1 MIWNDLGS
9 MTKYLQGLMPE
20 QRDQL
25 LLNLGVARGLMDRS
39 TAERIQRMAL
49 EQNRRAADLLI
60 QQGVL
65 SRQVIGDLM
74 ASLATNEVPLQVGDY
89 RIIRQIGRGG
99 MATIYLAKKVPR
111 VAESRAGSRAESQL
125 ESGAYEVAIKLMHSS
140 VAAHTEEVSRF
151 LRETTML
158 ANLHHPHVIAV
169 HGYGRHGTQP
179 YLVLEMATGGDAGQ
193 LANNTLGGCLDEKM
207 ALRLVAD
214 GCAGLSALHAARL
227 LHRDIKP
234 TNLLIDVQGRGKLGD
249 FGLARTQDD
258 ADRLT
263 ATGLMVGTPAYMSP
277 EQASGDRELDVRSDI
292 YALGATLFA
301 LVTGQAPFAGK
312 SMVIVAAKVLTNTFP
327 DPALIRPTLSPMICA
342 IIRRATARKP
352 ADRYPTPEALHAAL
366 ISAML

>member
-1 MIWNDLGS
+1 MAES
-9 MTKYLQGLMPE
+9 
-20 QRDQL
+20 RDQL
-25 LLNLGVARGLMDRS
+25 LLNLGVARGLFDRS
-39 TAERIQRMAL
+39 TAERIQRLAIA
-49 EQNRRAADLLI
+49 ENRRATDLLI

-65 SRQVIGDLM
+65 SRQAVGDLVT
-74 ASLATNEVPLQVGDY
+74 SLTTNEVPLHVGDY

-99 MATIYLAKKVPR
+99 MATIYLAEKMLR
-111 VAESRAGSRAESQL
+111 RASESQIDSATH
-125 ESGAYEVAIKLMHSS
+125 EFAIKVMHSS

-158 ANLHHPHVIAV
+158 GGIHHPNVIAV
-169 HGYGRHGTQP
+169 HGYGRHGIQP
-179 YLVLEMATGGDAGQ
+179 YLVLEMAAGGDAGQ
-193 LANNTLGGCLDEKM
+193 LANDTLGGCLDEKI

-234 TNLLIDVQGRGKLGD
+234 TNLLIDAQGRGKLGD

-277 EQASGDRELDVRSDI
+277 EQATGDRELDVRSDI

-312 SMVIVAAKVLTNTFP
+312 SMVIVAAKVLTNSFP
-327 DPALIRPTLSPMICA
+327 DPALIRPSLSPTVCS
-342 IIRRATARKP
+342 IIRRATARKS

-366 ISAML
+366 ISALA

>member
-1 MIWNDLGS
+1 MAV
-9 MTKYLQGLMPE
+9 YLPGLMPE

-25 LLNLGVARGLMDRS
+25 VLNLGVARGLFDRS
-39 TAERIQRMAL
+39 TAERIQRMAF
-49 EQNRRAADLLI
+49 EQNRRVADLLI

-65 SRQVIGDLM
+65 SRQAVAALV
-74 ASLATNEVPLQVGDY
+74 ASSTTNEVPLRVGDY
-89 RIIRQIGRGG
+89 RVIRQIGRGG
-99 MATIYLAKKVPR
+99 MATIYLAEKATRR
-111 VAESRAGSRAESQL
+111 VAESQAESVT
-125 ESGAYEVAIKLMHSS
+125 YEVAIKLMHPS

-158 ANLHHPHVIAV
+158 GNLHHPNVIAV

-193 LANNTLGGCLDEKM
+193 LANNTPSGCLDEKI

-234 TNLLIDVQGRGKLGD
+234 TNLLIDAQGRGKLGD

-312 SMVIVAAKVLTNTFP
+312 SMVIVAAKVLTNSFP
-327 DPALIRPTLSPMICA
+327 DPALIRPTLSPLTCS

-352 ADRYPTPEALHAAL
+352 ADRYPTPEELHAAL
-366 ISAML
+366 ISAVSRLA

>member
-1 MIWNDLGS
+1 MAES
-9 MTKYLQGLMPE
+9 
-20 QRDQL
+20 RDQL
-25 LLNLGVARGLMDRS
+25 LLNFGVARGLFDRS
-39 TAERIQRMAL
+39 TAELIQRLAIA
-49 EQNRRAADLLI
+49 ENRRATDLLI

-65 SRQVIGDLM
+65 SRQAVGELVT
-74 ASLATNEVPLQVGDY
+74 SLTTTEIPLRIGDY
-89 RIIRQIGRGG
+89 RIVRQIGRGG
-99 MATIYLAKKVPR
+99 MATIYLAEKMHR
-111 VAESRAGSRAESQL
+111 RAAEAAMQPPTESATH
-125 ESGAYEVAIKLMHSS
+125 EAAIKIMHPS

-151 LRETTML
+151 LRETAML
-158 ANLHHPHVIAV
+158 GNLRHPNVIAV
-169 HGYGRHGTQP
+169 HGYGRHGIQP
-179 YLVLEMATGGDAGQ
+179 YLVLEMAAGGDAGQ
-193 LANNTLGGCLDEKM
+193 LANSTLGGCLDEKL

-234 TNLLIDVQGRGKLGD
+234 TNLLIDAHGRGKLGD

-312 SMVIVAAKVLTNTFP
+312 SMVIVAAKVLTNLFP
-327 DPALIRPTLSPMICA
+327 DPALIRPSLSPIVCS
-342 IIRRATARKP
+342 IIRRATARKS
-352 ADRYPTPEALHAAL
+352 AERYSTPEALQADL
-366 ISAML
+366 ISALAR

>member
-1 MIWNDLGS
+1 MR
-9 MTKYLQGLMPE
+9 E

-25 LLNLGVARGLMDRS
+25 VLNLGIARGLFDRL

-49 EQNRRAADLLI
+49 EGNRRVTDLLI

-65 SRQVIGDLM
+65 SHQAVGDLV
-74 ASLATNEVPLQVGDY
+74 ASLSANVIPSNVGDF

-99 MATIYLAKKVPR
+99 MATIYLAEKAPRR
-111 VAESRAGSRAESQL
+111 VAELQTES
-125 ESGAYEVAIKLMHSS
+125 ATNEVAIKLMHPS

-158 ANLHHPHVIAV
+158 GNLHHPHVIGV

-193 LANNTLGGCLDEKM
+193 LANNTLGGCLDEKI

-214 GCAGLSALHAARL
+214 GCAGLTALHAARL

-234 TNLLIDVQGRGKLGD
+234 TNLLIDAQGRGKLGD

-312 SMVIVAAKVLTNTFP
+312 SMVIVAAKVLTNAFP
-327 DPALIRPTLSPMICA
+327 DPAFIRPTLSPLICS
-342 IIRRATARKP
+342 IIRHATARKP
-352 ADRYPTPEALHAAL
+352 SDRYPTPEAFHAAL
-366 ISAML
+366 ISAIS

>member
-1 MIWNDLGS
+1 MAES
-9 MTKYLQGLMPE
+9 
-20 QRDQL
+20 RDQL
-25 LLNLGVARGLMDRS
+25 LLNLGVARGMFDRS

-49 EQNRRAADLLI
+49 DENRRATDLLI

-65 SRQVIGDLM
+65 SRQAVGDLVT
-74 ASLATNEVPLQVGDY
+74 SLTTNEVPLHVGDY

-99 MATIYLAKKVPR
+99 MATIYLAEKMLRRASEPQT
-111 VAESRAGSRAESQL
+111 ESATH
-125 ESGAYEVAIKLMHSS
+125 EVAIKVMHSS

-158 ANLHHPHVIAV
+158 GNIRHPNVIAV
-169 HGYGRHGTQP
+169 HGHGRHGTQP
-179 YLVLEMATGGDAGQ
+179 YLVLEMAAGGDAGQ
-193 LANNTLGGCLDEKM
+193 LANNTLGGCIDEKI

-234 TNLLIDVQGRGKLGD
+234 TNLLIDAHGRGKLGD

-312 SMVIVAAKVLTNTFP
+312 SMVIVAAKVLTNLFP
-327 DPALIRPTLSPMICA
+327 DPALIRPSLSPIVCS
-342 IIRRATARKP
+342 IIRRATARKS

-366 ISAML
+366 ISALA

>member
-1 MIWNDLGS
+1 MAES
-9 MTKYLQGLMPE
+9 
-20 QRDQL
+20 RDQL
-25 LLNLGVARGLMDRS
+25 LLNLGVARGLFDRS
-39 TAERIQRMAL
+39 TAERIQRMAIA
-49 EQNRRAADLLI
+49 ENRRANDLLI

-65 SRQVIGDLM
+65 SRQAVSDLVTC
-74 ASLATNEVPLQVGDY
+74 LTTTDIPLHIDDY

-99 MATIYLAKKVPR
+99 MATIYLAEKMLR
-111 VAESRAGSRAESQL
+111 RASEGPTQPPTGSATH
-125 ESGAYEVAIKLMHSS
+125 EVAIKIMHSS

-151 LRETTML
+151 LRETVML
-158 ANLHHPHVIAV
+158 GNLHHPNVIAV

-179 YLVLEMATGGDAGQ
+179 YLVLEMAAGGDAGQ
-193 LANNTLGGCLDEKM
+193 LANRTLGGCLDEKL

-234 TNLLIDVQGRGKLGD
+234 TNLLIDAQGRAKLGD

-258 ADRLT
+258 TDRLT

-312 SMVIVAAKVLTNTFP
+312 SMVIVAAKVLTNLFP
-327 DPALIRPTLSPMICA
+327 DPALIRPSLSQNVCS
-342 IIRRATARKP
+342 IIRRATARKSSE
-352 ADRYPTPEALHAAL
+352 RYSTPEALHADL
-366 ISAML
+366 ISALA

>member
-1 MIWNDLGS
+1 
-9 MTKYLQGLMPE
+9 MPE
-20 QRDQL
+20 QRDQI
-25 LLNLGVARGLMDRS
+25 LLNLGVARGLFDRS
-39 TAERIQRMAL
+39 TAERVQRMAL
-49 EQNRRAADLLI
+49 EGNRRVTDLLI

-65 SRQVIGDLM
+65 SRQAVGDLVTT
-74 ASLATNEVPLQVGDY
+74 LTTNEAPLHVGDY
-89 RIIRQIGRGG
+89 RIVRQIGRGG
-99 MATIYLAKKVPR
+99 MATIYLAEKMPHR
-111 VAESRAGSRAESQL
+111 VAESQTKSATH
-125 ESGAYEVAIKLMHSS
+125 EVAIKLMHPS

-158 ANLHHPHVIAV
+158 GNLHHPNVIAV

-193 LANNTLGGCLDEKM
+193 FANNTLGGCLEEKV

-214 GCAGLSALHAARL
+214 GCAGLSALHTARL

-234 TNLLIDVQGRGKLGD
+234 TNLLIDAQGRGKLGD

-327 DPALIRPTLSPMICA
+327 DPALIRPTLSSMTCS

-366 ISAML
+366 ISALS

>member
-1 MIWNDLGS
+1 MV
-9 MTKYLQGLMPE
+9 MYLPGLMPE

-65 SRQVIGDLM
+65 SRQAIGDLM
-74 ASLATNEVPLQVGDY
+74 AGLATNEGPLQVGDY

-111 VAESRAGSRAESQL
+111 VAESRTESQV
-125 ESGAYEVAIKLMHSS
+125 EPGANEVAIKLMHPS

-158 ANLHHPHVIAV
+158 ANLRHPHVIAV

-193 LANNTLGGCLDEKM
+193 LANNTLGGCIDEKM

-234 TNLLIDVQGRGKLGD
+234 TNLLIDAQGRGKLGD

-301 LVTGQAPFAGK
+301 LVTGQAPFSGK
-312 SMVIVAAKVLTNTFP
+312 SMVIVAAKVLTNSFP
-327 DPALIRPTLSPMICA
+327 DPALIRPTLSPLTCS
-342 IIRRATARKP
+342 IIRRATSRKP
-352 ADRYPTPEALHAAL
+352 ADRYPTPEVLHAAL
-366 ISAML
+366 LSAIR